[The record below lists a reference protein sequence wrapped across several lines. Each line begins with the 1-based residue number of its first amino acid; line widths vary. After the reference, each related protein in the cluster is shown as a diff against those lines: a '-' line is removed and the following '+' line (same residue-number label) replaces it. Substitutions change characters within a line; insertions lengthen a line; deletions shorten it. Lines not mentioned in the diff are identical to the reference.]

1 MLCLAQVALTPLACA
16 SFSIPMICSS
26 LNLLFISFCSFYLS
40 RTTLFNCP
48 LFGDQARI
56 WLDVEDFDGVIGH
69 PISDSV
75 SDELRAVV
83 AAQMFGHSVAFDR
96 CLDHGDGIDGPD
108 RPGDM
113 SCQSLLGVLVDEG

>member
-48 LFGDQARI
+48 AFGGQASSTTCS
-56 WLDVEDFDGVIGH
+56 LDLPSFRVKSPHNVLGESEQWKIHGLAKNCGLIG
-69 PISDSV
+69 
-75 SDELRAVV
+75 ERLR
-83 AAQMFGHSVAFDR
+83 MKSI
-96 CLDHGDGIDGPD
+96 CIT
-108 RPGDM
+108 
-113 SCQSLLGVLVDEG
+113 S